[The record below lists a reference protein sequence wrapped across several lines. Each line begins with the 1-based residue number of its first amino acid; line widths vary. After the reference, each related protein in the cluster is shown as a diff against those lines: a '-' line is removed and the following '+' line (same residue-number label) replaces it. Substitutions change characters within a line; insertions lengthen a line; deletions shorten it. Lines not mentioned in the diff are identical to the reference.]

1 MELNAFWGSL
11 VRRWYLVLGAVALSV
26 VAVVLSMARSA
37 PTYQAEGVVLVFP
50 PTQTTVVDGE
60 PQTPGNPFLELGGLA
75 PIRDLLIRTMT
86 ATTFQMEMAEK
97 HPTAGYQ
104 VASDFTT
111 DGPLLVIQVTAPSND
126 EAISTL
132 NDSTGSVP
140 RLIKELQAGKNFPK
154 RAPRVTSMEVTK
166 DTVAAP
172 DTSGEVRSGIMAG
185 AGVFTVLLLGIG
197 LTDGLLR
204 RRREA
209 LAKEDDESEEP
220 EQLPNPFDPADRDG
234 SVELIHMPRAERPIR
249 TVRDG

>member
-11 VRRWYLVLGAVALSV
+11 LRRWYLVLGAVALAAAAVAFSLGRSV
-26 VAVVLSMARSA
+26 

-50 PTQTTVVDGE
+50 PTQTTVVNGE
-60 PQTPGNPFLELGGLA
+60 RQTPGNPFLELGGLA

-97 HPTAGYQ
+97 HPNAGFQ

-111 DGPLLVIQVTAPSND
+111 DGPLLVITVTAPSND
-126 EAISTL
+126 EAISAL
-132 NDSTGSVP
+132 NEITGSVP
-140 RLIKELQAGKNFPK
+140 RLLKELQAGKNFPK
-154 RAPRVTSMEVTK
+154 RAPRVTSMDVTK

-172 DTSGEVRSGIMAG
+172 DTSGPVRSAIVAG

-209 LAKEDDESEEP
+209 HEQEDEA
-220 EQLPNPFDPADRDG
+220 EQLPSPFDPADRDG
-234 SVELIHMPRAERPIR
+234 AVELIHMTRTDRPIR

>member
-11 VRRWYLVLGAVALSV
+11 LRRWYLVLGAVALSA
-26 VAVVLSMARSA
+26 VAIALSLGRSA
-37 PTYQAEGVVLVFP
+37 PVYQAEGVVLVFP
-50 PTQTTVVDGE
+50 PTHTTVVNGE
-60 PQTPGNPFLELGGLA
+60 RQTPGNPFLELGGLA

-97 HPTAGYQ
+97 HPNAGFQ

-126 EAISTL
+126 EAISAL
-132 NDSTGSVP
+132 DDITGSVP
-140 RLIKELQAGKNFPK
+140 RLLEELQAGKNFPK
-154 RAPRVTSMEVTK
+154 RAPRVTSMEVTE
-166 DTVAAP
+166 DTVAAQ
-172 DTSGEVRSGIMAG
+172 DTSGQVRSAIMAG

-209 LAKEDDESEEP
+209 HGEEEEET
-220 EQLPNPFDPADRDG
+220 EQPSSPFDPADDG
-234 SVELIHMPRAERPIR
+234 HVGLLHMPLADRPIR